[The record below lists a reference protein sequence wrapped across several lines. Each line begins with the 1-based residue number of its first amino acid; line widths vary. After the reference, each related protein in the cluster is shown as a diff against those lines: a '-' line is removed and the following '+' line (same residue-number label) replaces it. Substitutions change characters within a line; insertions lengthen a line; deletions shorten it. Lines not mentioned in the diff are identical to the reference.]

1 MSACCAARGSTVGK
15 RVLAIARKE
24 ARLLLRDPVYLG
36 LAFVVPLMLL
46 ILLGYQLSLDVRGLL
61 VAVVDRDRSP
71 WSRQY
76 VDGFVNS
83 EYFRLVGRL
92 ETEAEAREWIRA
104 GRARVVIDIP
114 PDFGRRLSANERVAV
129 GVTVDGSFPSRG
141 QIALGYVEAI
151 STLYNQAL
159 LRAWLAEHGRRDT
172 PVWPVQTDLSVWYNP
187 TLESKNFIV
196 PGMLVIVLM
205 IFPPLLSALLIV
217 RERESG
223 TILNLYCSPA
233 RRWDIIA
240 GKALPYV
247 AVSFLDYLV
256 IFAISLWLFQVRF
269 VGSAWI
275 LSAGALLYSMA
286 TVGLGMLISV
296 LARTQLAAVMAT
308 FLVAVAPAFAFSGIF
323 TPIAGQELTGR
334 LIGRLI
340 PATYFMEVVRGSY
353 LKGHAIAA
361 YGPTFAGLATYVVAV
376 YALAWLALQKRVD

>member
-1 MSACCAARGSTVGK
+1 VG
-15 RVLAIARKE
+15 RRILAIARKE
-24 ARLLLRDPVYLG
+24 TRQLLRDPVYLG

-46 ILLGYQLSLDVRGLL
+46 ILLGYQLSLDVKGLL

-76 VDGFVNS
+76 VDGFVHS

-92 ETEAEAREWIRA
+92 ESEAEAREWIRS

-114 PDFGRRLSANERVAV
+114 PDFGRRLSASERVAV
-129 GVTVDGSFPSRG
+129 GITVDGSFPLRG
-141 QIALGYVEAI
+141 QIAMGYVEAV

-159 LRAWLAEHGRRDT
+159 LRAWMAEHGGRGQA
-172 PVWPVQTDLSVWYNP
+172 WPVQMDLSVWYNP

-196 PGMLVIVLM
+196 PGLLVIVLM

-233 RRWDIIA
+233 RRWDILA

-247 AVSFLDYLV
+247 AVSFLDYVV
-256 IFAISLWLFQVRF
+256 IFAVSLWLFQVRF
-269 VGSAWI
+269 VGSAWV
-275 LSAGALLYSMA
+275 LSVGALLYSVA
-286 TVGLGMLISV
+286 TIGLGLLISA
-296 LARTQLAAVMAT
+296 LTRTQLAALMAT
-308 FLVAVAPAFAFSGIF
+308 FLAAVAPAFTFSGIF
-323 TPIAGQELTGR
+323 TPVASQDVVGR
-334 LIGRLI
+334 FVARLI
-340 PATYFMEVVRGSY
+340 PATYFMDVVRGSY
-353 LKGHAIAA
+353 LKGAGALPYAASFAGMAA
-361 YGPTFAGLATYVVAV
+361 YAVVV